1 MSIRTDADL
10 SRKSQLFLLS
20 LLTGLF
26 YLNMLL
32 RVVLSPLLPLIEK
45 DLGLSHSGAGSF
57 FMMIAMGY
65 ATGLFG
71 SGFVS
76 ARLSHRW
83 TIVIASVAGGCIF
96 GLIAVSQALWAIR
109 LGLVFLGVAS
119 GLYLP
124 SGMTTITAAIR
135 SDHWGKAI
143 AFHEFAPTLAFIS
156 APLIV
161 EGLLLFCRWQE
172 ILILIGASSVCLGLV
187 FFRLAPGKDFSGEAP
202 TLDNI
207 RLLVGTPAFWI
218 MAVLFSLSI
227 SSTMGLYS
235 MMPLYLV
242 AERGIDRETAN
253 MLVGLSRVSLLIMGF
268 FAGWISDRIGPKPT
282 ITAVILFN
290 GLMTILLGLLP
301 GRWVLLMVF
310 LQPTLTG
317 CFFPAGF
324 TILSRI
330 VPANARHLSVSLT
343 MFIAYLIGAGF
354 APMLFGVFGDRGAF
368 GTSFIL
374 AGGLML
380 LSALL
385 LPRLVL
391 REEPKG

>member
-1 MSIRTDADL
+1 VSFRTDADL

-71 SGFVS
+71 SGFAS

-109 LGLVFLGVAS
+109 LGLVFLGIAS

-187 FFRLAPGKDFSGEAP
+187 FLRLAPGKDFSGEAP
-202 TLDNI
+202 TLENI
-207 RLLVGTPAFWI
+207 RLLIATPAFWI
-218 MAVLFSLSI
+218 MAVLFSLAI

-242 AERGIDRETAN
+242 AERGVDRETAN

-268 FAGWISDRIGPKPT
+268 VAGWLSDRIGPKPT

-317 CFFPAGF
+317 YFFPAGF

-354 APMLFGVFGDRGAF
+354 APMLFGVFGDRGPSEPH
-368 GTSFIL
+368 SFSR
-374 AGGLML
+374 A
-380 LSALL
+380 
-385 LPRLVL
+385 V
-391 REEPKG
+391 

>member
-1 MSIRTDADL
+1 MSFRTDADL

-71 SGFVS
+71 SGFAS

-109 LGLVFLGVAS
+109 LGLVFLGIAS

-187 FFRLAPGKDFSGEAP
+187 FLRLAPGKDFSGEAP
-202 TLDNI
+202 TLENI
-207 RLLVGTPAFWI
+207 RLLIATPAFWI
-218 MAVLFSLSI
+218 MAVLFSLAI

-242 AERGIDRETAN
+242 AERGVDRETAN

-268 FAGWISDRIGPKPT
+268 VAGWLSDRIGPKPT

-317 CFFPAGF
+317 YFFPAGF

-354 APMLFGVFGDRGAF
+354 APMLFGVFGDRGPSEPH
-368 GTSFIL
+368 SFSR
-374 AGGLML
+374 A
-380 LSALL
+380 
-385 LPRLVL
+385 V
-391 REEPKG
+391 